1 MKLRPV
7 EVVHG
12 VAASVVA
19 IARIC
24 VSFRPLIVAV
34 LAAAYAIWR
43 TGLSWTPDFDVF
55 WVAAAHHSG
64 PVYDSAYLTALQ
76 SGPGERPFP
85 YPPTFLLM
93 ILPLAFLPMKA
104 AYVVWVTISS
114 ITLVEVG
121 AKLSRLS
128 WVVLLCPLATIAGL
142 MGQTTFFTAALI
154 YGAFVVQSQIVAGC
168 LLGVA
173 ACIKPQV
180 MILIPLIWILER
192 RWTAI
197 WSMLGTAAALCLS
210 ATLAFGP
217 SKWLDW
223 LSALPHFI
231 ALNNKMDVPRLGL
244 PLPLNLVAGLA
255 AVALVVR
262 AVRDHNRPRALFA
275 AIAGALLLSPHS
287 PRYEAVD
294 TFIPAMAAV
303 GLSWQIAPVI
313 VLLMFPP
320 GAAAFAVTALLI
332 GIPNR
337 LSLPAKAEAPT
348 GSPSTGSS
356 AVSS

>member
-7 EVVHG
+7 EVMHG
-12 VAASVVA
+12 VAASAVA
-19 IARIC
+19 IARTC

-34 LAAAYAIWR
+34 LAAGYAIWR

-93 ILPLAFLPMKA
+93 ILPLALLPMKA
-104 AYVVWVTISS
+104 AYVTWVTISS
-114 ITLVEVG
+114 VTLVEVG

-128 WVVLLCPLATIAGL
+128 WVVLLCPLATVAGL
-142 MGQTTFFTAALI
+142 MGQTTFFIAALI
-154 YGAFVVQSQIVAGC
+154 YGAFIVESQIIAGC

-180 MILIPLIWILER
+180 VLLIPLIWVLER

-217 SKWLDW
+217 GKWVDW
-223 LSALPHFI
+223 LSSLPHFI
-231 ALNNKMDVPRLGL
+231 AINDKMGVPRLGL
-244 PLPLNLVAGLA
+244 TFPFNLIAAAL
-255 AVALVVR
+255 AVALVIR
-262 AVRDHNRPRALFA
+262 AVRDDNLPRALFA
-275 AIAGALLLSPHS
+275 AITGALLLSPHS
-287 PRYEAVD
+287 PRYEAVE

-320 GAAAFAVTALLI
+320 GAAAFAATALLI
-332 GIPNR
+332 G
-337 LSLPAKAEAPT
+337 LPARFRLAAKAS
-348 GSPSTGSS
+348 SPAEPRAEEGS
-356 AVSS
+356 AVSL